1 MKKSFVQ
8 LILEEYGTPEN
19 ALTALAADAMK
30 NPVDARLNMQVLLN
44 TLGREEES
52 FAISNELVRIA
63 PQDPRVL
70 FNHGWHWLKRGQLQK
85 GLALLEFGRGLNTYG
100 HPRLN
105 SSRDLWMPHT
115 GKNQTVIMNLEGGFG
130 DEIIHVRF
138 ARNFVEKFNCKVIVV
153 TQPSLAPIFNRMP
166 WVSAVAQR
174 EAAMGI
180 YHDSWVPG
188 MSAAFA
194 LGLEFKDISSEPYLT
209 ASDEYR
215 KVWKQKI
222 TAYSGR
228 KLKVGIRWAGNPEF
242 EHQQYRLFPS
252 DILTGLRKYSD
263 VQFFSFQRDN
273 NLIDLPE
280 EIIDLSPDLKT
291 WDDTA
296 AALMEMDLVISSCT
310 SVAHMSAALGIPT
323 WVIVPALPYFIW
335 AHHPENDPS
344 SSPWYKSVRLFRQGV
359 FGRWDDIRESINQAL
374 QTWLKIAKV
383 GAGI

>member
-8 LILEEYGTPEN
+8 MILEECGGPDK
-19 ALTALAADAMK
+19 AVAALAADAVK

-52 FAISNELVRIA
+52 FAVSNDLVQMA

-70 FNHGWHWLKRGQLQK
+70 FNHGWHWLKRGQLQR

-105 SSRDLWMPHT
+105 SSRGLWMPDT

-138 ARNFVEKFNCKVIVV
+138 AKDFVEKFNCKVIVV

-188 MSAAFA
+188 MSAALA
-194 LGLEFKDISSEPYLT
+194 LGLEFKDISDEPYLT
-209 ASDEYR
+209 ASDEYL
-215 KVWKQKI
+215 KVWKPKLK
-222 TAYSGR
+222 AYSKG

-252 DILTGLRKYSD
+252 DILTNLRKYSD
-263 VQFFSFQRDN
+263 IQFFSFQRDS

-280 EIIDLSPDLKT
+280 EIVDLSPDLKT

-296 AALMEMDLVISSCT
+296 AALTEMDLVISSCT
-310 SVAHMSAALGIPT
+310 SVAHMSAALGVPT
-323 WVIVPALPYFIW
+323 WVVVPALPYFIW
-335 AHHPENDPS
+335 AYHPENDPS
-344 SSPWYKSVRLFRQGV
+344 ASPWYKSARLFRQGV
-359 FGRWDDIRESINQAL
+359 FGKWDDVRESVDQGL
-374 QTWLKIAKV
+374 QNWLKTAKV
-383 GAGI
+383 PPSI

>member
-8 LILEEYGTPEN
+8 MIIDECGSPEK
-19 ALTALAADAMK
+19 ALAALAADIVN

-52 FAISNELVRIA
+52 FAVSDALVKIA

-105 SSRDLWMPHT
+105 SSRGLWMPDT
-115 GKNQTVIMNLEGGFG
+115 GRNQTLIMNLEGGFG

-138 ARNFVEKFNCKVIVV
+138 AKDFVEKFNCKVIVV

-188 MSAAFA
+188 MSAALA
-194 LGLEFKDISSEPYLT
+194 LGLEFKDISDEPYLT
-209 ASDEYR
+209 ACDEYR
-215 KVWKQKI
+215 KIWKAKI
-222 TAYSGR
+222 NAYSRG
-228 KLKVGIRWAGNPEF
+228 KIKVGIRWAGNPEF

-252 DILTGLRKYSD
+252 DILTDLRKYSD
-263 VQFFSFQRDN
+263 VQLFSFQRDN

-280 EIIDLSPDLKT
+280 EIVDLSPDLKT

-296 AALMEMDLVISSCT
+296 AALKEMDLVISSCT
-310 SVAHMSAALGIPT
+310 SVAHMSGALGTPT
-323 WVIVPALPYFIW
+323 WVIVPALPYFTW
-335 AHHPENDPS
+335 AYHPEDDPS
-344 SSPWYKSVRLFRQGV
+344 SSPWYKSVRLFRQSV
-359 FGRWDDIRESINQAL
+359 FGKWDDVRGSIDQAF
-374 QTWLKIAKV
+374 QNWLKTPKV
-383 GAGI
+383 P